1 VTGIILTWAALAVM
15 VFLVAEQ
22 IRGARLTRVQGILL
36 CLTLIAS
43 DILLLLG
50 GK

>member
-1 VTGIILTWAALAVM
+1 MAGIILTWAALAGA
-15 VFLVAEQ
+15 VFLVAVQ
-22 IRGARLTRVQGILL
+22 IRGARLTRVAGILL
-36 CLTLIAS
+36 CLMLIAS